1 MIGYTAETQF
11 DPAVT
16 EGIFN
21 LRCLVPAIGFVLL
34 ALVTQFLYPLNK
46 KRVENNVKVLAEKAA
61 AKEAAQN

>member
-21 LRCLVPAIGFVLL
+21 LTCLVPATGFVLL